1 MAAESYRFIFSYRW
15 LRYIALAVV
24 AAIACGFLANWQNNR
39 REARDAEIA
48 RINAN
53 YHGDV
58 EPLSAILK
66 QRDAALP
73 DELDWKRFEA
83 RGAYDADSTILV
95 RNRSLDGQAG
105 FYVLVPLITEAGG
118 ELAVV
123 RGWVPTGQTGEAP
136 DISALPAP
144 PPGEVTITG
153 WLRPPQEDSEEKA
166 SENTIR
172 SINPAIVP
180 GMSAPY
186 TGAYAQLE
194 AEDPAPAERL
204 TALPPPSTDPGSH
217 LSYTFQWIVFGIMI
231 LGGVV
236 YAARR
241 ERISR
246 DLEAAE
252 QAGRVPRTD
261 YVVVDKDVIAAGR
274 SRGRAGTPAGRTSRY
289 GSAGPRR
296 TAARR
301 SAAAA
306 SRTAGATAVSA
317 RRKQGSA
324 EDAEDA
330 LLDEQGF

>member
-1 MAAESYRFIFSYRW
+1 MAAESYHFILSSRW

-48 RINAN
+48 HINAN
-53 YHGDV
+53 YHGDA
-58 EPLSAILK
+58 EPLSAILPE
-66 QRDAALP
+66 RDTALP

-83 RGAYDADSTILV
+83 RGTYDADSTILV

-105 FYVLVPLITEAGG
+105 FYVLVPLTTEAGG

-136 DISALPAP
+136 DLSALPAP
-144 PPGEVTITG
+144 PAGEVTITG
-153 WLRPPQEDSEEKA
+153 WLRTPQDASAETA

-172 SINPAIVP
+172 SIDPVIVP

-186 TGAYAQLE
+186 TGAYAQLD
-194 AEDPAPAERL
+194 AEDPAPAERM

-261 YVVVDKDVIAAGR
+261 YVVVDKDAIAAGR
-274 SRGRAGTPAGRTSRY
+274 SRGRAGTPAGRASRY

-296 TAARR
+296 AVGRRGAPAA
-301 SAAAA
+301 
-306 SRTAGATAVSA
+306 TPAGATAVTA